1 MFSRFLSKITVHGNR
16 GHEHSFKERDDWFTK
31 KDRIENG
38 YKIAMSD
45 FDISAKV
52 LNLGK
57 NNHQK
62 NIPKMCQ
69 EKFEFSKS
77 RDTWDR
83 TLVDE
88 NMCKMSIWYLEKR
101 LSFDILN
108 AQKGNFLRYLRGFR
122 HFSEYHILSDLGSSK
137 SVLGSF
143 PVFLTKICPKNMHHT
158 VQTHNYT
165 FDLFSISWP
174 WMTLIWHKVTKDLG
188 GYLEVSQIRSMSF
201 YRLYFN
207 LIRLLCPAKPTIPD
221 C

>member
-1 MFSRFLSKITVHGNR
+1 
-16 GHEHSFKERDDWFTK
+16 
-31 KDRIENG
+31 
-38 YKIAMSD
+38 
-45 FDISAKV
+45 
-52 LNLGK
+52 
-57 NNHQK
+57 
-62 NIPKMCQ
+62 MCQ
-69 EKFEFSKS
+69 ENFEFSKS

-143 PVFLTKICPKNMHHT
+143 LVFLTKICPKNMHHT

-207 LIRLLCPAKPTIPD
+207 LIRLLCPAKPTMPD

>member
-1 MFSRFLSKITVHGNR
+1 
-16 GHEHSFKERDDWFTK
+16 
-31 KDRIENG
+31 
-38 YKIAMSD
+38 
-45 FDISAKV
+45 
-52 LNLGK
+52 
-57 NNHQK
+57 
-62 NIPKMCQ
+62 MCQ
-69 EKFEFSKS
+69 ENFEFSKS

-88 NMCKMSIWYLEKR
+88 NICKMSIWYLEKR

-143 PVFLTKICPKNMHHT
+143 LVFLTKICPKNMHHT

-207 LIRLLCPAKPTIPD
+207 LIRLLCPAKPTMPD
-221 C
+221 CLKKIDVGPDLWRHQWPLDKMLHNIRKVLARSYQIPFSDRESGH